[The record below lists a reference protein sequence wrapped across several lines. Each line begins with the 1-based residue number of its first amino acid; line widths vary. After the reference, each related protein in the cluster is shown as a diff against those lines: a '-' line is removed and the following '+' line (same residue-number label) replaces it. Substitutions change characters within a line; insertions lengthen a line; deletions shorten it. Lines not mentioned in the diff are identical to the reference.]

1 MKLPARPPALPV
13 ILQRRH
19 TDEFIAAPYGASER
33 AALAKVLQEGPRAAR
48 RLGMSLGD
56 YWSGRTGTAAGLLA
70 LNDVAGERYYEVPRE
85 AALEPAAAEAAFGG
99 DELVIDVQTHYVAER
114 ALGTWGPMIEQM
126 YRSLAP
132 DWWRGIDGLAAYDL
146 AEYLRCVFLESETAV
161 AVLTSGPGLGESRML
176 FNREMAASRQLFER
190 LGAAGRL
197 LNHCVIHADVPGEI
211 EGMEREVERH
221 EPVGWKCYTMGT
233 IEGMQ
238 TGSEPGWQLDDER
251 SGVRFLARAEELGV
265 PLVCAHKGI
274 SQLVP
279 AGSPRDVGPAARM
292 FPGIDFVIYHSG
304 YEYPASE
311 KPEEGPYTEETSH
324 LGVNRLIRSVR
335 DAKLAPGANVYAE
348 LGTTWFCL
356 IRRPEEA
363 AHVLGKLLVALG
375 EDNVIWG
382 SDSIW
387 YGPTQVV
394 IDAFRAFQIPRA
406 LRQRHGYPELTP
418 SIKAKILGLNAAR
431 VYGID
436 AEDAR
441 RRARSDDLAWL
452 KAALAEYRAHGTPT
466 L

>member
-1 MKLPARPPALPV
+1 
-13 ILQRRH
+13 
-19 TDEFIAAPYGASER
+19 
-33 AALAKVLQEGPRAAR
+33 
-48 RLGMSLGD
+48 MSLAD
-56 YWSGRTGTAAGLLA
+56 YWSGRNGTAAGLLA
-70 LNDVAGERYYEVPRE
+70 LNDAAGQRFYEVPRE
-85 AALEPAAAEAAFGG
+85 AALERAAADAALGG
-99 DELVIDVQTHYVAER
+99 DELVIDVQTHYVSDR
-114 ALGTWGPMIEQM
+114 ALEVWGPLIEQM
-126 YRSLAP
+126 YRAMQP
-132 DWWRGIDGLAAYDL
+132 DWWRGIDGMASYNL

-161 AVLTSGPGLGESRML
+161 AVLTSGPGLGQSRML
-176 FNREMAASRQLFER
+176 FNREMAAGRELFDR
-190 LGAAGRL
+190 LGADGRL

-211 EGMEREVERH
+211 EGMERELERH
-221 EPVGWKCYTMGT
+221 KPVGWKCYTMGT

-238 TGSEPGWQLDDER
+238 TGGEAGWYLDDER
-251 SGVRFLARAEELGV
+251 TGVKFLARARELGV
-265 PLVCAHKGI
+265 PLICAHKGI
-274 SQLVP
+274 SQLVA
-279 AGSPRDVGPAARM
+279 AGSPRDVGPAARL
-292 FPGIDFVIYHSG
+292 FPDLKFVIYHSG

-335 DAKLAPGANVYAE
+335 DAKLPTPSNVYAE

-406 LRQRHGYPELTP
+406 MREQFGYPELTP
-418 SIKAKILGLNAAR
+418 AIKAKILGGNAAR

-436 AEDAR
+436 PE
-441 RRARSDDLAWL
+441 RARARARTDDLAWL
-452 KAALAEYRAHGTPT
+452 RAALAEYRAHGTPT

>member
-1 MKLPARPPALPV
+1 MA
-13 ILQRRH
+13 
-19 TDEFIAAPYGASER
+19 
-33 AALAKVLQEGPRAAR
+33 
-48 RLGMSLGD
+48 LGD

-70 LNDVAGERYYEVPRE
+70 LNELAGEPYYQVPRE
-85 AALEPAAAEAAFGG
+85 AALERAAADAAFGG
-99 DELVIDVQTHYVAER
+99 DELVIDVQTHYVSDR
-114 ALGTWGPMIEQM
+114 ALGVWGPMIQQM
-126 YRSLAP
+126 YRSLQP
-132 DWWRGIDGLAAYDL
+132 DWWRGIDGMAAYDL

-176 FNREMAASRQLFER
+176 FNREMAAGRELFER

-197 LNHCVIHADVPGEI
+197 LNHCVIHADVPGEV
-211 EGMEREVERH
+211 EGMERELERH
-221 EPVGWKCYTMGT
+221 KPVGWKCYTMGT

-238 TGSEPGWQLDDER
+238 TGSEPGWQLDGEH
-251 SGVRFLARAEELGV
+251 GVRFLARAQELGV

-274 SQLVP
+274 SQLVA

-304 YEYPASE
+304 YEYPAGE
-311 KPEEGPYTEETSH
+311 KPEEGPYTEETSQ

-335 DAKLAPGANVYAE
+335 DAKLPPGSNVYAE

-356 IRRPEEA
+356 LRRPEEA

-418 SIKAKILGLNAAR
+418 GLKAKILGLNAAR

-436 AEDAR
+436 PEDAR
-441 RRARSDDLAWL
+441 RRARADDLAWL
-452 KAALAEYRAHGTPT
+452 KAAVAEYRASGTPS